1 MASGTIRWTDTL
13 TIAATMDIERDSI
26 NTVFQPGRPTPGLGV
41 FLLAF
46 TKVDTGEFTAC
57 LTSNDGGALGPLLL
71 EFEETGDDTPT
82 NEDGEVQLTGGDWQ
96 LVVYE
101 QSSTTN
107 LNPSLA
113 NTERWRELV
122 RVADNGVTTA
132 PVYDPCDYCADVEG
146 CNTMD
151 ITVNVNGTFV
161 ETVTIDPCVV
171 NTLNIV
177 MT

>member
-1 MASGTIRWTDTL
+1 MTDTL
-13 TIAATMDIERDSI
+13 TTAAMDIERDST

-46 TKVDTGEFTAC
+46 TKVDSGEFTAC
-57 LTSNDGGALGPLLL
+57 TTANTGGALGPLLL
-71 EFEETGDDTPT
+71 EFTETGDDAATAL
-82 NEDGEVQLTGGDWQ
+82 DGEVQLTGGDWQ

-113 NTERWRELV
+113 NVERWRELV

-132 PVYDPCDYCADVEG
+132 PVYDPCDYCDTGVG

-161 ETVTIDPCVV
+161 ETVTIDPCEA